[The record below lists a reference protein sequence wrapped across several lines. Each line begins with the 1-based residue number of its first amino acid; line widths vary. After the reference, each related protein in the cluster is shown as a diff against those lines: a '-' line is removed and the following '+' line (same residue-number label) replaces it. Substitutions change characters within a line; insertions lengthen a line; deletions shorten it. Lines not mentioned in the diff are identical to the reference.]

1 MFTATLTHSTNI
13 TMQWQRVM
21 CSERNS
27 EITHYDLQYGLEG
40 SGIGTIVRVSGT
52 NDSSR
57 MYTATRLQPMSRYTF
72 TIVAV
77 NSDGQTGSDTM
88 VTVTTTAPESEIL
101 CLNISFLTA
110 SSKLSC
116 FVIAR

>member
-1 MFTATLTHSTNI
+1 MFTATLAHSTNI

-40 SGIGTIVRVSGT
+40 SGIGTEPMSKT
-52 NDSSR
+52 NDSNR
-57 MYTATRLQPMSRYTF
+57 MYTAIRLQPLSRYTF
-72 TIVAV
+72 TIAAV
-77 NSDGQTGSDTM
+77 NSDGQTGPDTT